1 MTEHDRLLALS
12 RTLSAAEAEA
22 RQLKRS
28 YLIRKMLEN
37 IQAEIADQLAREC
50 GA

>member
-1 MTEHDRLLALS
+1 MSERDRLLALS

-22 RQLKRS
+22 SQLKRS

-37 IQAEIADQLAREC
+37 LQAEIADLLDRER